1 MTFERGLSVA
11 GDDKLNLSSS
21 IPSMTEYAN
30 SVVSHLTNILESHE
44 HSSVLSSAK

>member
-1 MTFERGLSVA
+1 MSFERGISVA
-11 GDDKLNLSSS
+11 GDEKINSNSS

-30 SVVSHLTNILESHE
+30 SVVSHLSNILESHE